1 LPAFGTDARRVK
13 YTRIAAHTVAG
24 SAAWL
29 RGRGKTARIRDMTAG
44 AIGVPPG
51 GLSELPQNPSE
62 LLRLLAQESGDV
74 MHYKSLAAAIVALRT
89 ADAVIVG
96 PLSPGDANAP
106 GMAAHLAELASSA
119 YRALRPPR
127 ELIIHPGFAQVA
139 RRFQFIQMSHH
150 DALSLAAGAIDI
162 GVLAHRLRQLQGQG
176 GEFAITAFGGH
187 GLLWA
192 DDRWWEIDPVGD
204 TVDGLKAAAAFCS
217 AWVVARRFLRSPASK
232 ALSYA
237 RSAAANSV
245 LKK

>member
-1 LPAFGTDARRVK
+1 
-13 YTRIAAHTVAG
+13 
-24 SAAWL
+24 
-29 RGRGKTARIRDMTAG
+29 MTAG

-51 GLSELPQNPSE
+51 AVSDLPQNPSK
-62 LLRLLAQESGDV
+62 LLRLLAQETGDV
-74 MHYKSLAAAIVALRT
+74 VHHKSLVAAIVALRT
-89 ADAVIVG
+89 ADAVIAG
-96 PLSPGDANAP
+96 PLSPEDANAP
-106 GMAAHLAELASSA
+106 GMAAHLADLASSA

-127 ELIIHPGFAQVA
+127 ELIIHPAFAQVA
-139 RRFQFIQMSHH
+139 RRFKFTQMSHH

-192 DDRWWEIDPVGD
+192 DDRWWEIDPIGDAVGE
-204 TVDGLKAAAAFCS
+204 LKAAAAFCS
-217 AWVVARRFLRSPASK
+217 AWVVARRFLEASTSK